1 MSTACLYQACICH
14 YTACIGCSE
23 TAGCILGC
31 REKGEMCCCGSES
44 CCYPGGESHGMCA
57 CKETQ
62 NTEFCRFAPMP
73 CCECFCKSPQVCSK
87 GYAQY
92 CCIYNVSSCPFDK
105 VCLCTICP
113 HAPATR
119 SYGHTVIRSYSL
131 LSACGHRIMWAS
143 APAPIL
149 SVGVAPFPAR
159 PGAAASSPP
168 RMLRRL
174 DSRRPIRWPPKVPQ
188 SPRRK

>member
-87 GYAQY
+87 GYTQY

-119 SYGHTVIRSYSL
+119 SYGHTVIRSYGHTPCSL
-131 LSACGHRIMWAS
+131 PAVTGLCGRVHLRLSYLWVL
-143 APAPIL
+143 P
-149 SVGVAPFPAR
+149 PFLRAR
-159 PGAAASSPP
+159 V
-168 RMLRRL
+168 RLLRR
-174 DSRRPIRWPPKVPQ
+174 PPVCCGAWTPEGQ
-188 SPRRK
+188 